1 MLSKIIRNF
10 NVLNGRKDLIKM
22 KSIKNFPVFMGVTK
36 KNIKRDKRFNM
47 NFYISK
53 STGVVQLNPILP
65 FKTIYQKGHNSGLI
79 GSLWKQHHHE
89 FAKFVKKFKS
99 KKVLEIGGGHGILS
113 KNLNSNHKNWTIIEP
128 NPSPIKGCKA
138 KFIKGYFSKNIIKDV
153 EYDTIVHSHVLEHV
167 FYPKDFLREIS
178 SSLKV
183 NQKMIFSIPNLQEMI
198 KRKYTNALNFE
209 HTLYLDEEILDFLF
223 KLFSFKIIKKQY
235 FKKDHSIFFAVKK
248 TSNTNSTK
256 IKNNYKKNKK
266 LFQDYF
272 INYDILTKKINKGVR
287 LHKNKNV
294 FLFGAHVFSQYLI
307 SLGLNQNKILYIL
320 DNDKMKQNQRLYGT
334 KLSVKSPEILKNFNK
349 PLVVLKAGVY
359 NDEIR
364 KQIYKINKST
374 KII

>member
-1 MLSKIIRNF
+1 M
-10 NVLNGRKDLIKM
+10 
-22 KSIKNFPVFMGVTK
+22 
-36 KNIKRDKRFNM
+36 
-47 NFYISK
+47 
-53 STGVVQLNPILP
+53 
-65 FKTIYQKGHNSGLI
+65 
-79 GSLWKQHHHE
+79 
-89 FAKFVKKFKS
+89 
-99 KKVLEIGGGHGILS
+99 LS

-128 NPSPIKGCKA
+128 NPSPIRGCKA
-138 KFIKGYFSKNIIKDV
+138 KFIKGYFSKNIIKNV

-178 SSLKV
+178 SSLKE

-209 HTLYLDEEILDFLF
+209 HTLYLDEVILDFLC

-235 FKKDHSIFFAVKK
+235 FKKDHSIFFALKK
-248 TSNTNSTK
+248 TSNTKFTK

-272 INYDILTKKINKGVR
+272 KNYDILTKKINKGVR
-287 LHKNKNV
+287 LHKNRNV

-334 KLSVKSPEILKNFNK
+334 KLSVKSPEILKNYNS

>member
-1 MLSKIIRNF
+1 MLSKITRNF
-10 NVLNGRKDLIKM
+10 NVLNGQKDLIKM

-79 GSLWKQHHHE
+79 GSLWKQHHLE
-89 FAKFVKKFKS
+89 FAKFVKKFKP
-99 KKVLEIGGGHGILS
+99 KKVLEIGGGHGMLS

-128 NPSPIKGCKA
+128 NPSPIRGCKA
-138 KFIKGYFSKNIIKDV
+138 KFIKGYFSKNIIKNV

-178 SSLKV
+178 SSLKE

-209 HTLYLDEEILDFLF
+209 HTLYLDEVILDFLC

-235 FKKDHSIFFAVKK
+235 FKKDHSIFFALKK
-248 TSNTNSTK
+248 TSNTKFTK

-272 INYDILTKKINKGVR
+272 KNYDILTKKINKGVR
-287 LHKNKNV
+287 LHKNRNV

-334 KLSVKSPEILKNFNK
+334 KLSVKSPEILKNYNS